1 MFEAER
7 KELENVNIKPSKQR
21 VIILK
26 YLNEHLKEHHSVDD
40 MYSYFKANKINLSLA
55 TIYNTINIFKDKKI
69 ISAVKMSNGEYRYEK
84 NIDSHIHFE
93 CNKCNKVYNMDS
105 MSEDFENKHEG
116 FKIQEEHVLFT
127 GVCPECK

>member
-1 MFEAER
+1 
-7 KELENVNIKPSKQR
+7 
-21 VIILK
+21 
-26 YLNEHLKEHHSVDD
+26 

-93 CNKCNKVYNMDS
+93 CNKCNKVYNMNS
-105 MSEDFENKHEG
+105 MSEDFENKN
-116 FKIQEEHVLFT
+116 
-127 GVCPECK
+127 